1 MGEKTPMELS
11 EEQMACIS
19 SIDYVKDWNTWR
31 NTLKE
36 AIGQARKFGISDKV
50 IQETAVRLGDWLAE
64 NVCPATPEESLMK
77 EFWDIATP
85 EERRTLATLMFKL
98 VQK

>member
-1 MGEKTPMELS
+1 MELS

-31 NTLKE
+31 QTLKD
-36 AIGQARKFGISDKV
+36 AIGQARKFGVSDA
-50 IQETAVRLGDWLAE
+50 IIRDTAVRLGDWLAE
-64 NVCPATPEESLMK
+64 KVCPATPEEALMK
-77 EFWDIATP
+77 EFWEIATP
-85 EERRTLATLMFKL
+85 DERKTLATLMFKL

>member
-1 MGEKTPMELS
+1 MKLS

-31 NTLKE
+31 QTLKD
-36 AIGQARKFGISDKV
+36 AIGQARKFGVSDAI
-50 IQETAVRLGDWLAE
+50 IQDTAVKLGDWLAE
-64 NVCPATPEESLMK
+64 KVCPATPEEALMK
-77 EFWDIATP
+77 EFWEIATP
-85 EERRTLATLMFKL
+85 EERKTLATLMFKL